1 MSSCLMKFAIV
12 IAIPRER
19 ESRPAPQAPV
29 APQLSTSDRHRIEIG
44 ECGLRPTGE
53 ARVVIEP
60 LT

>member
-1 MSSCLMKFAIV
+1 MKFAIV
-12 IAIPRER
+12 IAIARER

-29 APQLSTSDRHRIEIG
+29 ALQLSMPDRHRFEIG

-53 ARVVIEP
+53 ARFMIEP